1 MSNLRIGLRLA
12 LLTAILAALVLA
24 VGGKGLSTT
33 GHLADSLRS
42 VYLDRAVPLVQ
53 MSHIL
58 DRLHR
63 MRANAIMAAGGGSVA
78 EAERLTTESA
88 KLDREI
94 SEIWRHYMATTLT
107 PEEKDLAETFVQQR
121 RVYEESR
128 TTTMRLAAEGRFQD
142 SARNMQVDAA
152 VKFTAV
158 LGTLDRLQTLQADV
172 AKTEY
177 QNAQSDYQQAII
189 IDGILMA
196 GGLLLAI
203 GLAVVIVRSVAGGI
217 VTMTAAMSDLAA
229 GKLETPIPALQ
240 QHDEIGAMAQA
251 LQVFK
256 QNAID
261 KRDADHARR
270 KQAETLRQAEEIQR
284 QTEAA
289 IVAEVAALAK
299 AAAEGDMEQRIE
311 TADKDGFLL
320 TLCQSV
326 NSMVGRTGHALGE
339 VAQVLGALANG
350 DLTKRITGDYDGIFG
365 RLKTDLNQTAEK
377 LSAIVGTIGQATKTI
392 TTSASEVAAGS
403 QDLSERSEQQASALE
418 ETAASMEELAAT
430 VRQNAANAQ
439 AANQLAADA
448 RNVATGGGQVVADAI
463 AAMSRIEGS
472 SKKIEDIVGMI
483 DEIAFQTNLLALN
496 AAVEAARA
504 GEAGKGFAVVA
515 QEVRNLAQR
524 SADASK
530 EIKGLIG
537 ESSTQVRSGAELVK
551 SAGDTL
557 ADILGGVKRVADI
570 VADIASASS
579 EQASG
584 IDQVNSAISQMD
596 EMTQQNAA
604 LVEESTAAAQALA
617 HAAQG
622 LEEQMAFFVVDSS
635 SSGGM
640 RHHAALV
647 RSTKIDHETFCRSVK
662 ETVAGHNKLA
672 AAKLSDHH
680 SCRLGTWYDGVKEDK
695 IKRSPHYTRLL
706 DPHAQVHA
714 AGKRALACHEAG
726 DARGCAQALR
736 EMEAAS
742 GAVMKALDQLAD
754 DIQIHSSGPKG

>member
-12 LLTAILAALVLA
+12 LLTAILAVLVLV

-42 VYLDRAVPLVQ
+42 VYVDRAVPLVQ
-53 MSHIL
+53 LSNIQ

-63 MRANAIMAAGGGSVA
+63 MRANAILAASGGSVA
-78 EAERLTTESA
+78 EAERLTTDTA
-88 KLDREI
+88 RLQAEI
-94 SEIWRHYMATTLT
+94 NGMWGQYMAAQLNA
-107 PEEKDLAETFVQQR
+107 EEKALADSLARQLAA
-121 RVYEESR
+121 YAESR
-128 TTTMRLAAEGRFQD
+128 TNTMRLAADGRFAD
-142 SARNMQVDAA
+142 ATANMQVDAA
-152 VKFTAV
+152 VKFAAA
-158 LGTLDRLQTLQADV
+158 LGSLDRLQNLQAEI
-172 AKTEY
+172 AKSEY
-177 QNAQSDYQQAII
+177 QNAQSDYEWALVINL
-189 IDGILMA
+189 GLMF

-203 GLAVVIVRSVAGGI
+203 GLAVLIVRSVAGGI
-217 VTMTAAMSDLAA
+217 VAMTAAMEQLAA
-229 GKLETPIPALQ
+229 GKLDITIPALTQ
-240 QHDEIGAMAQA
+240 RDEIGAMAQA
-251 LQVFK
+251 LQVFRK
-256 QNAID
+256 NAVD
-261 KRDADHARR
+261 K
-270 KQAETLRQAEEIQR
+270 RQAEQEQHERAEAARVQDEAQR
-284 QTEAA
+284 RNEAA

-299 AAAEGDMEQRIE
+299 AASEGDMERRIE
-311 TADKDGFLL
+311 TSGMDGFLL

-326 NSMVGRTGHALGE
+326 NSMVGRTGHALNE
-339 VAQVLGALANG
+339 VAQVLGALATG

-365 RLKTDLNQTAEK
+365 RLKTDLNQTAAK
-377 LSAIVGTIGQATKTI
+377 LSTIVGTIDQATKTI

-439 AANQLAADA
+439 AADQLAADA
-448 RNVATGGGQVVADAI
+448 RQVAANGGQVVTDAI
-463 AAMSRIEGS
+463 AAMGRIESS

-524 SADASK
+524 SAEASK
-530 EIKGLIG
+530 EIKGLIA

-557 ADILGGVKRVADI
+557 ADILGSVKRVADI
-570 VADIASASS
+570 VAEIASASG

-584 IDQVNSAISQMD
+584 IDQVNSAVSQMD

-604 LVEESTAAAQALA
+604 LVEESAAAAQSLA
-617 HAAQG
+617 HAAEG

-635 SSGGM
+635 STGGM

-647 RSTKIDHETFCRSVK
+647 RSTKIDHDTFCKTVK
-662 ETVAGHNKLA
+662 DAAAGRNALV

-680 SCRLGTWYDGVKEDK
+680 NCRLGTWYDAVKEDK
-695 IKRSPHYTRLL
+695 ITRSPHFTRLL
-706 DPHAQVHA
+706 EPHTKVHA
-714 AGKRALACHEAG
+714 AGKRALACHEQG
-726 DARGCAQALR
+726 DAAGCAQAIR
-736 EMEAAS
+736 EMDAAS
-742 GAVMKALDQLAD
+742 GAVMKVLDQLAD
-754 DIQIHSSGPKG
+754 DIQAHGGGK